1 MYPIADIYEKLVQ
14 ETSLQN
20 CALEFLGEKDWK
32 LPKHTTWEN
41 PSNTYKHE
49 GEVEPLISDHIFRK
63 ANALQTIKVKTVGFK
78 VPILKTS
85 CPTKTI
91 KTEPSTECPT
101 MNATAISLNLTACPC
116 FPHPGTDPCPQSSK
130 RSVNAQLD
138 LIDQT
143 LRSEC
148 SGQEMISLS
157 DHEAITATIRI
168 EKVKP
173 GKFYQ
178 KYNILIL
185 CLQMF
190 SHQLNC
196 LIFFLFR
203 IQELSANPHQNKR
216 RAQVLFVF

>member
-14 ETSLQN
+14 KTSLQN

-32 LPKHTTWEN
+32 LPKYTTWEN

-63 ANALQTIKVKTVGFK
+63 ANALQTLKVKTVGFK

-101 MNATAISLNLTACPC
+101 MVETAISLNLTACP
-116 FPHPGTDPCPQSSK
+116 PQSSK

-173 GKFYQ
+173 GKF
-178 KYNILIL
+178 
-185 CLQMF
+185 
-190 SHQLNC
+190 
-196 LIFFLFR
+196 
-203 IQELSANPHQNKR
+203 
-216 RAQVLFVF
+216 